1 MIIFAFVFPPSLKY
15 MVESTASENAN
26 RSPPADMSIHCFAK
40 ELSIMAEKLTA
51 KVMNSKKVYTPT
63 IALTF
68 PNFSFIS
75 FSLIMIL
82 PSETMTDAVTGSR
95 TESAV
100 HLPQE
105 AKTAPI

>member
-1 MIIFAFVFPPSLKY
+1 
-15 MVESTASENAN
+15 
-26 RSPPADMSIHCFAK
+26 
-40 ELSIMAEKLTA
+40 MAEKLTA

-63 IALTF
+63 IALNF

-82 PSETMTDAVTGSR
+82 PIETMTDAVTGSR

-100 HLPQE
+100 HLPQK